1 MVRFKRNLNIALS
14 PLALSP
20 NKYTADS
27 PKEIEISKKNEPIV
41 NEEITVKEQ
50 RPASGTSKLHRNKV
64 TAGSGE

>member
-27 PKEIEISKKNEPIV
+27 PKEI
-41 NEEITVKEQ
+41 
-50 RPASGTSKLHRNKV
+50 
-64 TAGSGE
+64 